1 MIKCVI
7 PNGPEYGCVI
17 CVLLMVSIALTYIVT
32 EQKCDK
38 MKSVIMWPFMKSS
51 YIDIDQ
57 MPLKNCLPDLFFL
70 KLWLIIVVGIF
81 FFTCIVEEKEEEE
94 KCA

>member
-51 YIDIDQ
+51 YWHRSNAF
-57 MPLKNCLPDLFFL
+57 KELFAGFIFL

-94 KCA
+94 KGA

>member
-32 EQKCDK
+32 EQKCEK
-38 MKSVIMWPFMKSS
+38 MKSVIMWPFMKVS
-51 YIDIDQ
+51 YWHRSNAFKELFVGFIFFEIVTY
-57 MPLKNCLPDLFFL
+57 NCCRD
-70 KLWLIIVVGIF
+70 F

-94 KCA
+94 KGA

>member
-38 MKSVIMWPFMKSS
+38 MKSVIMWPFMKFS
-51 YIDIDQ
+51 YWHRSNAF
-57 MPLKNCLPDLFFL
+57 KKLFAGF
-70 KLWLIIVVGIF
+70 IF
-81 FFTCIVEEKEEEE
+81 FEIVTYNCCRDFFFSCIVEEKEEEE
-94 KCA
+94 KGA

>member
-51 YIDIDQ
+51 YWHRSNAFKE
-57 MPLKNCLPDLFFL
+57 LFAGLFFL

-94 KCA
+94 KGA

>member
-38 MKSVIMWPFMKSS
+38 MKSVIMWPLMKSS
-51 YIDIDQ
+51 YWHRSNAF
-57 MPLKNCLPDLFFL
+57 KELFAGFIFL

-94 KCA
+94 KGA

>member
-1 MIKCVI
+1 
-7 PNGPEYGCVI
+7 
-17 CVLLMVSIALTYIVT
+17 MVSIALTYIVM

-51 YIDIDQ
+51 YWHRSNAF
-57 MPLKNCLPDLFFL
+57 KELFAGFIFL

-94 KCA
+94 KGA

>member
-1 MIKCVI
+1 
-7 PNGPEYGCVI
+7 
-17 CVLLMVSIALTYIVT
+17 MVSIALTYIVT

-51 YIDIDQ
+51 YWHRSNAF
-57 MPLKNCLPDLFFL
+57 KELFAGFIFL

-94 KCA
+94 KGA

>member
-1 MIKCVI
+1 
-7 PNGPEYGCVI
+7 
-17 CVLLMVSIALTYIVT
+17 MVSIALTDIVT

-51 YIDIDQ
+51 YWHRSNAFKKLFAGFIFFEIVTY
-57 MPLKNCLPDLFFL
+57 NCCRD
-70 KLWLIIVVGIF
+70 F

-94 KCA
+94 KGA

>member
-1 MIKCVI
+1 
-7 PNGPEYGCVI
+7 
-17 CVLLMVSIALTYIVT
+17 MVSIALTYIVT

-51 YIDIDQ
+51 YWHQ
-57 MPLKNCLPDLFFL
+57 KPLKNCLRDLFFL

-94 KCA
+94 KGA

>member
-51 YIDIDQ
+51 YWHRSNAF
-57 MPLKNCLPDLFFL
+57 KELFAGFIFL

-94 KCA
+94 KEA

>member
-51 YIDIDQ
+51 YWHRSNAFKELFAGFIFFEIVTY
-57 MPLKNCLPDLFFL
+57 NCCRD
-70 KLWLIIVVGIF
+70 F
-81 FFTCIVEEKEEEE
+81 FFTNIVEEKEEEE
-94 KCA
+94 KGA

>member
-32 EQKCDK
+32 EQKCEK
-38 MKSVIMWPFMKSS
+38 MKSVIMWPFMKVS
-51 YIDIDQ
+51 YWHRSNAFKELFAGFIFFEIVTY
-57 MPLKNCLPDLFFL
+57 NCCRD
-70 KLWLIIVVGIF
+70 F

-94 KCA
+94 KEA

>member
-38 MKSVIMWPFMKSS
+38 MKSVIMWPFMKVS
-51 YIDIDQ
+51 YWHRSNAFKELFVGFIFFEIVTY
-57 MPLKNCLPDLFFL
+57 NCCRD
-70 KLWLIIVVGIF
+70 F

-94 KCA
+94 KGA